1 MKNITKI
8 GLYFTAIL
16 ILLVT
21 ASQGLLFVFEY
32 ELNTVEGGLFGML
45 DIVHK
50 YKALDNIWFAMSS
63 QIITIVL
70 FAIIF
75 VFIIKELI
83 NKRKS

>member
-1 MKNITKI
+1 MKSITKI
-8 GLYFTAIL
+8 GLYFTAIV

-32 ELNTVEGGLFGML
+32 ELNTAEGGLFGML
-45 DIVHK
+45 EVVQK

-63 QIITIVL
+63 QIITVVL
-70 FAIIF
+70 FAIVF

-83 NKRKS
+83 SKHKL